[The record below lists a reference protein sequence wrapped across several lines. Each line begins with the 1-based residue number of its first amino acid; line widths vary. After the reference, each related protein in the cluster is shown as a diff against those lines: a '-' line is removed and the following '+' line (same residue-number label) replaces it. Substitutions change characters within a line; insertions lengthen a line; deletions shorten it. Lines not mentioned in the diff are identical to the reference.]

1 MDITAEGT
9 AVGVPK
15 QKKTIID
22 SPETNESVF
31 YSGLEARLMDP
42 NTPESFTS
50 VDAFFDFINRKGVG
64 KAEIEDNAL
73 MDYVAVAKKNGL
85 PLSTEDML
93 TITRKAPLR
102 KIDNVTYGD
111 ARNGGTNS
119 AKYNGYQES
128 GALPGTSVSYT
139 HLTLPTIL
147 RV

>member
-1 MDITAEGT
+1 
-9 AVGVPK
+9 
-15 QKKTIID
+15 
-22 SPETNESVF
+22 
-31 YSGLEARLMDP
+31 MDP

-73 MDYVAVAKKNGL
+73 MDYVAVAKKNNL

-93 TITRKAPLR
+93 TIIRKAPLR

-111 ARNGGTNS
+111 ARYGGTNS

-128 GALPGTSVSYT
+128 GALPGTYREDVMY
-139 HLTLPTIL
+139 LPSKDIPFL
-147 RV
+147 PAV